1 MRRAST
7 LFRSRSSFVAAVL
20 LLGSAASCS
29 LGSSSTPFGF
39 TIHRSRVS
47 VAGST
52 QVAISGRYFAF
63 LCDEAT
69 TGPGGT
75 DMNGDGDRIDS
86 IAVMVNANT
95 NVETRLDV
103 ATQSLAW
110 IEDEL
115 YMVVDEAQDGRDWN
129 GDADTNDVVLLHVN
143 ALTPTQTPDFV
154 DTLDATVSTK
164 VISYRSNLFY
174 SRSRAATNPLES
186 NLAVINALAPLTAT
200 AVPTFDA
207 VGPLSPRILGKDEGL
222 LFFGLD
228 ETVEGRDL
236 NGDGDATDTNV
247 LALMDGTLAT
257 GTIHSTKLAMPA
269 GTPPLRGRRTASG
282 AHDWQVGFLVDEAA
296 QGGTNLN
303 NPALFSPSWKPN
315 QCVGFEDTDAT
326 DWVLHYLFFA
336 AWNADDVTSPPRNTG
351 LVGSRK
357 IAIANTYIA
366 TITPEHDAGEN
377 GGLDAEGNCDLN
389 GDGDQDDYVVR
400 WTQMAPSPAAIL
412 PLTPAANIHALS
424 DVPGGTHGLA
434 EVSSRFVIQ
443 VSEPQDNLDINGDA
457 QKTFDY
463 VGCLLPSGSGNT
475 NTPWDFIHGSS
486 GNICFGG
493 SWMGE
498 VPDRSRM
505 VMGLLEKS
513 YGVVNTTPGVNL
525 NAHNPPLPGEDTD
538 ILDSIPVFP
547 NILSGNTLNIPGV
560 AIAVQTAN
568 AGIVVSKGD
577 VFYRVSESEDSR
589 DWNGDGLETGFVLYA
604 TSLSQQV
611 SVSIGTMNSLANRP
625 SVDYDAD
632 GASPSVAVYLADEQ
646 LQGPTGTDFNF
657 DGDKSDLVITWFS
670 Y

>member
-1 MRRAST
+1 
-7 LFRSRSSFVAAVL
+7 L
-20 LLGSAASCS
+20 LLFGLAGSCS
-29 LGSSSTPFGF
+29 LGSSASGFGF
-39 TIHRSRVS
+39 TIHRSHVS

-63 LCDEAT
+63 LADEAT

-95 NVETRLDV
+95 NVETKLNV

-115 YMVVDEAQDGRDWN
+115 YLVVSEAADGRNWEPI
-129 GDADTNDVVLLHVN
+129 DTGNHTVLLHVN
-143 ALTPTQTPDFV
+143 ALTPTQTPDYV
-154 DTLDATVSTK
+154 DTLDDTVTTK
-164 VISYRSNLFY
+164 VIAYRSNLFY
-174 SRSRAATNPLES
+174 SRSRAAMNPLQS
-186 NLAVINALAPLTAT
+186 NLMVINALAPLMAT
-200 AVPTFDA
+200 PVPTLDA
-207 VGPLSPRILGKDEGL
+207 NGPLSPRILGKDEGL

-236 NGDGDATDTNV
+236 NGDGDMTDTNV
-247 LALMDGTLAT
+247 LALMDGTIPT
-257 GTIHSTKLAMPA
+257 GSIHSTGLAMPA
-269 GTPPLRGRRTASG
+269 GVPPFRARRTAAG

-303 NPALFSPSWKPN
+303 DPALFSPTWKPN

-336 AWNADDVTSPPRNTG
+336 AWNADDTTSPPRNTG
-351 LVGSRK
+351 LVGTRK
-357 IAIANTYIA
+357 IAISNSYIA
-366 TITPEHDAGEN
+366 TITPEHDAGDN
-377 GGLDAEGNCDLN
+377 GGLNAEGDCDLN
-389 GDGDQDDYVVR
+389 GDGDMDDYVVR
-400 WTQMAPSPAAIL
+400 WTQMVPSPAAIL

-434 EVSSRFVIQ
+434 EVSNRFVIQ
-443 VSEPQDNLDINGDA
+443 VSEPQDNLDINGDG

-463 VGCLLPSGSGNT
+463 VGCLTPNGSGNT

-493 SWMGE
+493 SWMAE
-498 VPDRSRM
+498 IPDRTRF

-513 YGVVNTTPGVNL
+513 YGVFGTTPGVNL

-568 AGIVVSKGD
+568 AGIVVTKGD

-604 TSLSQQV
+604 TSLGQQV
-611 SVSIGTMNSLANRP
+611 SFDLGTMNSLPGRQAIE
-625 SVDYDAD
+625 YDAE

-646 LQGPTGTDFNF
+646 LQGPTGTDFNH
-657 DGDKSDLVITWFS
+657 DGDASDLVITWFS